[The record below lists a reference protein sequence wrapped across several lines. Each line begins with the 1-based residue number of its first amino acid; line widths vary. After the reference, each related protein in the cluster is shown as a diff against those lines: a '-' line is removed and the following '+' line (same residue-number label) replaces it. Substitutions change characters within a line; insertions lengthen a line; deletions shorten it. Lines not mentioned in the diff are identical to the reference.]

1 MSREDGPSEIPL
13 EWLGRVPY
21 LDALER
27 QRRRREGVIEGTES
41 EVLWLLEH
49 DPVITTGRRSVE
61 GLDPATLGV
70 PVVPTERGGLATWH
84 GPGQLVGYPIVDV
97 ASRGGTVRGTIAA
110 VEEGVIR
117 WLATRGVEASRVE
130 GRPGVWVGPAKI
142 CAVGM
147 HFRRGVSLHG
157 FALNLTADLATF
169 ARFVPCGIADARV
182 TSLAEVAG
190 RSPEP
195 REVWREV
202 GDAVLRALVDTSAAT
217 G

>member
-1 MSREDGPSEIPL
+1 MSPEVPVD
-13 EWLGRVPY
+13 WLGRVPY
-21 LDALER
+21 RDALER
-27 QRRRREGVIEGTES
+27 QRRRREGVIEGTAS

-49 DPVITTGRRSVE
+49 DPVITTGRRPVE
-61 GLDPATLGV
+61 GLDPGALGV
-70 PVVPTERGGLATWH
+70 PVVSTERGGLATWH
-84 GPGQLVGYPIVDV
+84 GPGQLVGYPILDV
-97 ASRGGTVRGTIAA
+97 ASRGGSVRRTIAG

-117 WLATRGVEASRVE
+117 WLAGRGVEACRVE
-130 GRPGVWVGPAKI
+130 GRPGVWVDGAKI

-157 FALNLTADLATF
+157 FALNLTSDLATF
-169 ARFVPCGIADARV
+169 ARFAPCGITDARV

-195 REVWREV
+195 IEVWREV
-202 GDAVLRALVDTSAAT
+202 GEAVLGALVDSTLAA